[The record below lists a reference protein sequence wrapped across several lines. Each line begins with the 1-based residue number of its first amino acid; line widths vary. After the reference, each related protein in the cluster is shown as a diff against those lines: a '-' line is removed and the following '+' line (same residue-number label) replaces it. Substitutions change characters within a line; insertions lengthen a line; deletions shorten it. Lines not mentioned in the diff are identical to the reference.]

1 MTRHV
6 LFLLLITSALLISQ
20 PLSAHH
26 SETAEY
32 DPANPVKVTGTITK
46 VEWQNPHVWFYVD
59 VKDEQG
65 TVITWAFSTAPPGA
79 LLRRG
84 VTKDALKIGSVV
96 NVQGSRARDGSNN
109 ASGRS
114 VTFADGRNVLMA
126 GEGAR

>member
-1 MTRHV
+1 MLTV
-6 LFLLLITSALLISQ
+6 IGCALAAFQ
-20 PLSAHH
+20 PILAHH
-26 SETAEY
+26 SEIAEY
-32 DPANPVKVTGTITK
+32 DPATPVKVTGMITK
-46 VEWQNPHVWFYVD
+46 VEWQSPHVWFYVD

-65 TVITWAFSTAPPGA
+65 KVTTWGFSTAPPGA

-114 VTFADGRNVLMA
+114 VTFPDGRNVLMA

>member
-1 MTRHV
+1 MTRHG
-6 LFLLLITSALLISQ
+6 LFFFLIALALVASR
-20 PLSAHH
+20 PMLAHH

-59 VKDEQG
+59 VKDDQG
-65 TVITWAFSTAPPGA
+65 NITTWAFSTAPPGA

-114 VTFADGRNVLMA
+114 VTFPDGRNVLMA

>member
-1 MTRHV
+1 MTRSV
-6 LFLLLITSALLISQ
+6 LFLSVIGFALIAGPQ
-20 PLSAHH
+20 VAAHH
-26 SETAEY
+26 SEAAEY
-32 DPANPVKVTGTITK
+32 DSAKPVKVTGTISK
-46 VEWQNPHVWFYVD
+46 VEWNNPHVWFYVD

-65 TVITWAFSTAPPGA
+65 NVTTWGFSTAPPGA

-84 VTKDALKIGSVV
+84 VSKNALKLGEVV

-114 VTFADGRNVLMA
+114 ITFPDGRNVLMA

>member
-6 LFLLLITSALLISQ
+6 LLLSVMAWVLVTSQ
-20 PLSAHH
+20 PVSAHR
-26 SETAEY
+26 SEAAEY
-32 DPANPVKVTGTITK
+32 DTTNPVKVTGTITK
-46 VEWQNPHVWFYVD
+46 VEWQSPHVWFYVD

-65 TVITWAFSTAPPGA
+65 NVTTWGFSTAPPGA

-84 VTKDALKIGSVV
+84 VTKDALKIGAVV
-96 NVQGSRARDGSNN
+96 NVQGSRARDGSHN

>member
-6 LFLLLITSALLISQ
+6 LLLSVMGWALVTSQSV
-20 PLSAHH
+20 SAHH
-26 SETAEY
+26 SEVAEY
-32 DPANPVKVTGTITK
+32 DPTNPVKVTGTITK
-46 VEWQNPHVWFYVD
+46 VEWQSPHVWFYVD

-65 TVITWAFSTAPPGA
+65 NVTTWGFSTAPPGA

-84 VTKDALKIGSVV
+84 VTKDALKIGAVV
-96 NVQGSRARDGSNN
+96 NVQGSRARDGSHN

-114 VTFADGRNVLMA
+114 VTFADGRNVLVA